1 VGFTLKQ
8 LAESIGG
15 VVDGDATIEIESIN
29 TPAEA
34 QPGQITFLSDS
45 RYKKELENTSAS
57 AVILRE
63 DDRSACPVTAL
74 IVRNPYAAY
83 AEVANLLYPTQRETA
98 GIHPTAVVDDSCDI
112 AADVW
117 IGPHC
122 VIGRNVRL
130 DSGCQVGPGC
140 LIQQNAQLGAESVL
154 IGNVAVMHDCLLG
167 KRVLIHP
174 GAVVGSDGFGQA
186 NDNGRWIK
194 IPQVGRVIIGD
205 DVEIGANT
213 TIDRGSIG
221 DTVVEEGVKLDNLIH
236 IAHNVRVG
244 AHTVMAAGTGIA
256 GSTTIGRNCM
266 IGGSVGISGHLT
278 IADNVTLTGRTTV
291 LQSVKESGS
300 VYSSG
305 TPAEPNRQWHKN
317 YTRFKQL
324 DEMAKRIKILE
335 KLVAKPE
342 GKGN

>member
-1 VGFTLKQ
+1 MKYTVKD
-8 LAESIGG
+8 LADTIGG
-15 VVDGDATIEIESIN
+15 IVDGDTSIEINGIN

-34 QPGQITFLSDS
+34 NAGQITFLSDS
-45 RYKKELENTSAS
+45 RYKKELNNTAAS

-63 DDRSACPVTAL
+63 EDRDACPVTAL
-74 IVRNPYAAY
+74 IVTNPYVAY
-83 AEVANLLYPTQRETA
+83 AKIANLLYPTKKERT
-98 GIHPTAVVDDSCDI
+98 GIHSTVIMGEKCNI

-122 VIGRNVRL
+122 FVGNNVHIE
-130 DSGCQVGPGC
+130 SGCQIGPGC
-140 LIQQNAQLGAESVL
+140 LIEDNAQIGADSVL
-154 IGNVAVMHDCLLG
+154 LGNVTVMQECTLG
-167 KRVLIHP
+167 ERVLIHS
-174 GAVVGSDGFGQA
+174 GAVIGSDGFGQA
-186 NDNGRWIK
+186 NDSGRWIK
-194 IPQVGRVIIGD
+194 IPQVGRVLIGD

-291 LQSVKESGS
+291 LQSIKEPG

-305 TPAEPNRQWHKN
+305 TPTESNRQWHKN

-324 DEMAKRIKILE
+324 DEMAKRIKTLE
-335 KLVAKPE
+335 KLVATLEEKE
-342 GKGN
+342 H

>member
-1 VGFTLKQ
+1 VGFILKE
-8 LAESIGG
+8 LADAIDG
-15 VVDGDATIEIESIN
+15 VVDGDATIEIDSIN

-34 QPGQITFLSDS
+34 LSGQITFLSDS
-45 RYKKELENTSAS
+45 RYKKELQNTSAS

-63 DDRSACPVTAL
+63 EDRSACPVTAV
-74 IVRNPYAAY
+74 IVTNPYAAY
-83 AEVANLLYPTQRETA
+83 AAVANLLYPTQREIA
-98 GIHPTAVVDDSCDI
+98 GIHPTAVVDDSSDI
-112 AADVW
+112 ADDVW
-117 IGPHC
+117 IGPNS
-122 VIGRNVRL
+122 VIGRNVRI
-130 DSGCQVGPGC
+130 DSGCQIGPGC
-140 LIQQNAQLGAESVL
+140 FIEQDAQIGAESVL
-154 IGNVAVMHDCLLG
+154 LGNVAVMHHCVLG
-167 KRVLIHP
+167 QRVLIHP

-194 IPQVGRVIIGD
+194 IPQIGRAIIGD

-221 DTVVEEGVKLDNLIH
+221 DTVIEEGVKLDNLIH

-291 LQSVKESGS
+291 LQSVKEPGS

-305 TPAEPNRQWHKN
+305 TPAEPNKQWHKN

-324 DEMAKRIKILE
+324 DEMAKRIKMLE
-335 KLVAKPE
+335 KLVAKLE
-342 GKGN
+342 EKGI

>member
-1 VGFTLKQ
+1 MGFTLKK
-8 LAESIGG
+8 LADAIGG
-15 VVDGDATIEIESIN
+15 VVDGDAAIEINSIN

-45 RYKKELENTSAS
+45 RYKKELHDTSAS
-57 AVILRE
+57 AVILRKE
-63 DDRSACPVTAL
+63 DRSACPVTAL
-74 IVRNPYAAY
+74 IVSNPYAAY
-83 AEVANLLYPTQRETA
+83 AEVANLLYPTQREIA
-98 GIHPTAVVDDSCDI
+98 GIHPTAVVDDSCKI
-112 AADVW
+112 ANDVW
-117 IGPHC
+117 IGPHS
-122 VIGRNVRL
+122 VIGRNVYIE
-130 DSGCQVGPGC
+130 SGCQIGPGC
-140 LIQQNAQLGAESVL
+140 YIEQNAQIGADTVL
-154 IGNVAVMHDCLLG
+154 IGNVAVMHHCIIG
-167 KRVLIHP
+167 QRVLIHP

-186 NDNGRWIK
+186 NDNGRWLK
-194 IPQVGRVIIGD
+194 IPQVGRAIIND

-278 IADNVTLTGRTTV
+278 IAENVTLTGRTTV
-291 LQSVKESGS
+291 LQSVKEPGG

-324 DEMAKRIKILE
+324 DEMAKRLKALE
-335 KLVAKPE
+335 KLVARLE

>member
-1 VGFTLKQ
+1 MGLTLKE
-8 LAESIGG
+8 LAEAVGG
-15 VVDGDATIEIESIN
+15 FVDGDETIEINSIN
-29 TPAEA
+29 TPTEA
-34 QPGQITFLSDS
+34 QSGQITFLSDP
-45 RYKKELENTSAS
+45 RFKKDIQNTSAS
-57 AVILRE
+57 AVILR
-63 DDRSACPVTAL
+63 DADRSACPVTAL
-74 IVRNPYAAY
+74 IVKNPYAAY
-83 AEVANLLYPTQRETA
+83 AEVANLLYPTQREIA
-98 GIHPTAVVDDSCDI
+98 GIHPTAVVHETSDI
-112 AADVW
+112 ADDVW
-117 IGPHC
+117 IGPHS
-122 VIGRNVRL
+122 VIGKETRIEP
-130 DSGCQVGPGC
+130 GCQIGPGC
-140 LIQQNAQLGAESVL
+140 LIEHNVQLGAESVL
-154 IGNVAVMHDCLLG
+154 LGNVTIMHHCVVG
-167 KRVLIHP
+167 ERVLIHP

-194 IPQVGRVIIGD
+194 IPQVGRAIIGN

-291 LQSVKESGS
+291 LQSVKESG

-305 TPAEPNRQWHKN
+305 TPTESNRQWHKN

-324 DEMAKRIKILE
+324 DEMAKRIKVLE
-335 KLVAKPE
+335 KLVAKLE
-342 GKGN
+342 DKEN

>member
-1 VGFTLKQ
+1 MRFTLKE
-8 LAESIGG
+8 LAAAIGG
-15 VVDGDATIEIESIN
+15 VVDGEASIEVNGIN

-34 QPGQITFLSDS
+34 FAGQITFLSDS
-45 RYKKELENTSAS
+45 RYKKELYNTAAS
-57 AVILRE
+57 AVILRQE
-63 DDRSACPVTAL
+63 DRDACPVTAL
-74 IVRNPYAAY
+74 IVSNPYAAY
-83 AEVANLLYPTQRETA
+83 AQVANLLYPTRKEKA
-98 GIHPTAVVDDSCDI
+98 GIHPTAVLSEGCEI
-112 AADVW
+112 AVDVW
-117 IGPHC
+117 IGPNC
-122 VIGRNVRL
+122 FVGKNVRIA
-130 DSGCQVGPGC
+130 SECQIGPGC
-140 LIQQNAQLGAESVL
+140 LIEENAQIGANSVL
-154 IGNVAVMHDCLLG
+154 LGNVTVMHDCVLG
-167 KRVLIHP
+167 ERVLVHP
-174 GAVVGSDGFGQA
+174 GAVIGSDGFGQA
-186 NDNGRWIK
+186 NDNGHWIK
-194 IPQVGRVIIGD
+194 IPQVGRVLIGD

-291 LQSVKESGS
+291 LQSVTEPG

-324 DEMAKRIKILE
+324 DEMAKRIKKLE
-335 KLVAKPE
+335 KLVATLE
-342 GKGN
+342 EKGN

>member
-1 VGFTLKQ
+1 MRLTLKQ
-8 LAESIGG
+8 LADAIGG
-15 VVDGDATIEIESIN
+15 VVDGDATVEIDSIN

-34 QPGQITFLSDS
+34 QAGQITFLSDS
-45 RYKKELENTSAS
+45 RYRKELQNTSAS

-63 DDRSACPVTAL
+63 EDRTACPVTAL
-74 IVRNPYAAY
+74 IVNNPYAAY
-83 AEVANLLYPTQRETA
+83 AEVANLLYPTLREHA
-98 GIHPTAVVDDSCDI
+98 GIHSTAVVADDCEI
-112 AADVW
+112 ADDVW

-122 VIGRNVRL
+122 VIGRNVRI
-130 DSGCQVGPGC
+130 DSGCQIGPGC
-140 LIQQNAQLGAESVL
+140 FIEENAQLAADAVL
-154 IGNVAVMHDCLLG
+154 LGNVAIMHDCIIG
-167 KRVLIHP
+167 KRALIHP

-324 DEMAKRIKILE
+324 DEMAKRIKMLE
-335 KLVAKPE
+335 KLVAKLE
-342 GKGN
+342 AKGN